1 MKFFDDLRVGDRF
14 EVGQFHFT
22 AENIKS
28 FATRFDPQPFHL
40 DEAAAAKSHFGAL
53 CASGWQAAVVWMPM
67 MVAYR
72 KRMADEMRAR
82 GETPAVT
89 GPAPGIRNLKWLKPV
104 YAGDTVT
111 YATEITAM
119 RASASRPDWGLA
131 TLLTTGDNQTGVRV
145 ISFDS
150 ISFVSRRV

>member
-14 EVGQFHFT
+14 EVGQYHFT

-28 FATRFDPQPFHL
+28 FAARFDPQPFHL
-40 DEAAAAKSHFGAL
+40 DEAAAAQSHFGAL
-53 CASGWQAAVVWMPM
+53 CASGWQVAIVWMPL
-67 MVAYR
+67 MVAFR
-72 KRMADEMRAR
+72 KRIAEEMEVR

-89 GPAPGIRNLKWLKPV
+89 GPAPGIRDLKWLKPV
-104 YAGDTVT
+104 YAGDTII
-111 YATEITAM
+111 YATEITAL

-131 TLLTTGDNQTGVRV
+131 TLLTIGDNQKAERV

-150 ISFVSRRV
+150 VSFVQRRV

>member
-53 CASGWQAAVVWMPM
+53 CASGWQVAIVWMPL
-67 MVAYR
+67 MVAFR
-72 KRMADEMRAR
+72 KRLAEEMQAR

-89 GPAPGIRNLKWLKPV
+89 GPAPGIRDLKWLKPV
-104 YAGDTVT
+104 YAGDTVI
-111 YATEITAM
+111 YATKITAM
-119 RASASRPDWGLA
+119 RTSASRPDWGLA
-131 TLLTTGDNQTGVRV
+131 TLLTTGDNQKGERV

-150 ISFVSRRV
+150 ISFVPRRV